1 MGLKNEGKKPA
12 QPQWFNVILRLK
24 TATDLNHPWQDNTGI
39 GQSNNDTHRFYS

>member
-24 TATDLNHPWQDNTGI
+24 TATDLNHLFL
-39 GQSNNDTHRFYS
+39 THILKLRSLFPETSTLA